1 MLWGLPWKPSA
12 TSLSSDWFY
21 ATGHHRVTGERPEES
36 SRGAEIGKFV
46 TGYVL
51 WLPAVRQPP
60 DVDLSIDAVIQ
71 ANQRTTALY
80 SVTCPRLSKIGS
92 NVAKCVVCLQT
103 MDEWDSTEIRVY
115 KLIQRPEDA

>member
-1 MLWGLPWKPSA
+1 MACWTGLQRTRILCGLPWKPSA

-60 DVDLSIDAVIQ
+60 DVDLSIDARRELTLTAF
-71 ANQRTTALY
+71 ANPEQSWRKN
-80 SVTCPRLSKIGS
+80 SKR
-92 NVAKCVVCLQT
+92 A
-103 MDEWDSTEIRVY
+103 
-115 KLIQRPEDA
+115 

>member
-1 MLWGLPWKPSA
+1 MKLREFFPLLGDAAARPASKVHRPR
-12 TSLSSDWFY
+12 SDGGTFFCPHC
-21 ATGHHRVTGERPEES
+21 G
-36 SRGAEIGKFV
+36 
-46 TGYVL
+46 
-51 WLPAVRQPP
+51 
-60 DVDLSIDAVIQ
+60 
-71 ANQRTTALY
+71 ALY